1 MQPTRL
7 ARRALTRVRNFAV
20 LRDARHLA
28 TAILIAGAA
37 ACSSD
42 DGPVTPPQ
50 TPAIAVTLG
59 VATVTASPGTPATV
73 PVALVRSGGF
83 TGDVAIAIEGLPNGV
98 TGVASPLVMGAG
110 VIASNITLTV
120 GPTAVP
126 GISTI
131 TVRGIGNGVATSSA
145 IVQITV
151 SVPPAIT
158 LAAGSAT
165 VSAPQN
171 GSQTVGLTIDRA
183 GGFTGAV
190 TLAAEGLP
198 TGVTATFTPATLGAG
213 VTSGTLKL
221 DVGPTTALATTPITI
236 RATGTGITDKTVVV
250 QLTVTASTIPDIT
263 LTAAPAAVS
272 LLPGASASTAINIAR
287 SGNFAGNV
295 TLATS
300 ALPAGVSATFT
311 PQPAT
316 ANTST
321 LAFTTTTAV
330 VPGVYTITV
339 TGSATGLTSR
349 TVNVVL
355 TVATAP
361 GVTVALTP
369 TAATVIVGASTQT
382 SAAITRVG
390 GFATDLTMTAENVP
404 AGVTASFAPAT
415 VSNAPSIL
423 TLATTTATV
432 PGVYTINVRASG
444 AGGVTAIAPFTL
456 TVGAAQGFTVA
467 LTPASATIA
476 AGSIGTLTANIT
488 RTGGFT
494 GTVNFAVTG
503 LPAGITAAVNP
514 AAATGA
520 TAALN
525 LTVAGSVAVGQYTGT
540 LTGTATGFANSTT
553 TFTVNV
559 TAVGSGGGN
568 VSWAFCDATRIPVFF
583 AFRDGTSGAWTSVTP
598 NGSNVFS
605 FTLNQSV
612 GGVAYVL
619 PNGAGFAT
627 SVYLQ
632 TAAEMQATANN
643 ECVNFPTGKKT
654 LTGTVTGL
662 APTTGI
668 STQSASITLGGST
681 GSATVG
687 APTFTLNN
695 VLPGAL
701 DLIAVRTTTN
711 FAPFSL
717 VPDGIIIRRGLNLAT
732 GSAITPALNFG
743 AGGESVAP
751 VSATLT
757 VSNIG
762 TDILSVISQF
772 GTANGTLVSLG
783 FPATT
788 GTATMYGVP
797 TASLIAGDLHRA
809 LITASADAQ
818 GTNIR
823 SAYTFFRD
831 MANKAVT
838 LGPVL
843 NAPTVG
849 ATFNTVLRPRAQG
862 AFQTEYQS
870 GIGATFTQNSTDRVV
885 TVSASKGYFSGA
897 ANYDLDTPDL
907 TGVAGFQT
915 TWGLSNGFT
924 TTYAVSATN
933 APATAPIDG
942 TQYLFAAR
950 RGTVPPASALR
961 R

>member
-1 MQPTRL
+1 MQLTRL
-7 ARRALTRVRNFAV
+7 ARRALTRVRNSAV
-20 LRDARHLA
+20 VRDASHVAAAL
-28 TAILIAGAA
+28 LIVGAA
-37 ACSSD
+37 ACTSD
-42 DGPVTPPQ
+42 DGPITPPQ
-50 TPAIAVTLG
+50 TPAIALTLG

-83 TGDVAIAIEGLPNGV
+83 TGDVAIAIEGLPTGV
-98 TGVASPLVMGAG
+98 TGVAAPLVMGAG
-110 VIASNITLTV
+110 VVASSITLTV

-131 TVRGIGNGVATSSA
+131 TVRGIGNGVTASSA

-151 SVPPAIT
+151 SIPPAIT
-158 LAAGSAT
+158 LTAGSAT

-198 TGVTATFTPATLGAG
+198 AGVIPTFTPASLASG

-221 DVGPTTALATTPITI
+221 DVGPSVALGTTAVTI
-236 RATGTGITDKTVVV
+236 RASGAGITDKTVVV

-263 LTAAPAAVS
+263 LTAAPAAISVLS
-272 LLPGASASTAINIAR
+272 GASVSTAINIAR

-295 TLATS
+295 ALTTS
-300 ALPAGVSATFT
+300 ALPAGVTATFT

-321 LAFTTTTAV
+321 LAFATTTAV
-330 VPGVYTITV
+330 VPGVYTVTV
-339 TGSATGLTSR
+339 TGAATGLTSR

-355 TVATAP
+355 TVNAPP
-361 GVTVALTP
+361 GVSVALTP
-369 TAATVIVGASTQT
+369 AAATVVAGASTQT
-382 SAAITRVG
+382 SVAITRIG

-404 AGVTASFAPAT
+404 AGVTATFAPAT
-415 VSNAPSIL
+415 ISNAPSTL
-423 TLATTTATV
+423 TLATTTAAV
-432 PGVYTINVRASG
+432 PGVYTINVRATG
-444 AGGVTAIAPFTL
+444 AGNVTAIAPFTL
-456 TVGAAQGFTVA
+456 TVGAVQGFSVA

-476 AGSIGTLTANIT
+476 AGSVGTLTANIT
-488 RTGGFT
+488 RSGGFT
-494 GTVNFAVTG
+494 GTVNFTVTG
-503 LPAGITAAVNP
+503 LPAGITAVVNP
-514 AAATGA
+514 AAAAGA
-520 TAALN
+520 TTALS

-540 LTGTATGFANSTT
+540 LTGTATGFANSVT

-583 AFRDGTSGAWTSVTP
+583 AFRDGASGSWTPVTP

-619 PNGAGFAT
+619 PNGSGFAT

-643 ECVNFPTGKKT
+643 ECVSFPTGKKT
-654 LTGTVTGL
+654 LTGSVTGL

-668 STQSASITLGGST
+668 ATQSASMTLGNST
-681 GSATVG
+681 ASATVG
-687 APTFTLNN
+687 GPNFTLNN
-695 VLPGAL
+695 VNPGAL

-757 VSNIG
+757 VSNAG

-783 FPATT
+783 FPSTVGAATI
-788 GTATMYGVP
+788 YGVP

-809 LITASADAQ
+809 LVAASADAQ
-818 GTNIR
+818 GTNVR
-823 SAYTFFRD
+823 SAYMFFRD
-831 MANKAVT
+831 MANKTVA

-843 NAPTVG
+843 NAPTV
-849 ATFNTVLRPRAQG
+849 AAVFNTVLRPRVQG
-862 AFQTEYQS
+862 AFQTEYQT
-870 GIGATFTQNSTDRVV
+870 GIGASYTQNATNRAV
-885 TVSASKGYFSGA
+885 TVTASKGYFSNA

-907 TGVAGFQT
+907 SGVNGFQP

-924 TTYAVSATN
+924 TTYQLSATN
-933 APATAPIDG
+933 APATAPVDG
-942 TQYLFAAR
+942 TQYLFASR
-950 RGTVPPASALR
+950 SGTVPPAALR